1 MQKLVFI
8 FSLFLFSITVKAQ
21 EALDDIVESEK
32 KHFLHLHKSTK
43 GGAGNSE
50 NVTYQRLEFQVNPNV
65 KYIAGKVTT
74 YFIPATAS
82 NFIEFDLSDS
92 LTVDSIVYHQTSLS
106 FSHVNEIIHANF
118 PSTISA
124 LQTDSIAV
132 YYHGVPTG
140 SGFGSFVQSVHD
152 FNAPQVPPNNTP
164 VIWTLSEP
172 YGAKDWWPCKQ
183 NLSDKIDSIDIL
195 VTAPDSF
202 QVASNG
208 LIVQE
213 IINGN
218 LKTTHWK
225 HRYPIAAYLVC
236 FAVTN
241 YATFNHYIPFNGD
254 TLLMSVY
261 AYPEH
266 LADAQSH
273 IPDYTAFMQLYD
285 TLFGAYPFYGEKY
298 GIAEF
303 GWGGGMEHQTMT
315 FQTSFGFELT
325 AHELAHHWFGDKLT
339 CSTWND
345 IWLNEGFATY
355 LAGLCYE
362 HIGPQWWE
370 IYKSQKRGAALAE
383 PHGSVW
389 CDDTTSVGRIFNS
402 HLSYAKGAMVLH
414 SLRYVLGDEIFYQS
428 LKKYLSDVNLAYAFA
443 STSDL
448 QKHVEAESGK
458 DLSQFF
464 NDWIYG
470 KGFPTYQ
477 ISWSQNFDNVIT
489 ATVNQTQS
497 DPSVSFFEM
506 PLPLLLKNGNRD
518 TTLILEHHF
527 SGEAFSFPISF
538 LADSLI
544 FDPHQFIIWDTAK
557 VTRLPAY
564 DFSFFVYPN
573 PVKEQLQLRVEALQ
587 GGKAE
592 VQIYNALGQLVLN
605 GTQEFTAGRNTL
617 QLEVKNFLA
626 GTYQINMNALGKKV
640 NSTFVKVN

>member
-1 MQKLVFI
+1 MQKLVFF
-8 FSLFLFSITVKAQ
+8 FSFLFFSISASAQ
-21 EALDDIVESEK
+21 DAFNEIVETEK
-32 KHFLHLHKSTK
+32 KHFLHLHKSIK
-43 GGAGNSE
+43 GGAGSNE
-50 NVTYQRLEFQVNPNV
+50 NVIYQRLELMVDPGI
-65 KYIAGKVTT
+65 KYITGKITT
-74 YFIPATAS
+74 YFIPSSVS

-92 LTVDSIVYHQTSLS
+92 LKADSIVYHNATLP
-106 FSHVNEIIHANF
+106 FSHASEIIHSNF
-118 PSTISA
+118 PSAISA
-124 LQTDSIAV
+124 SQTDSIAV
-132 YYHGVPTG
+132 YYHGVPSG
-140 SGFGSFVQSVHD
+140 SGFGSFAQGVHNA
-152 FNAPQVPPNNTP
+152 NAPQVPPNNTS
-164 VIWTLSEP
+164 VMWTLSEP

-202 QVASNG
+202 KVASNG
-208 LIVQE
+208 LMVEE
-213 IINGN
+213 ITNGN

-241 YATFNHYIPFNGD
+241 YATFNHYIPFNRD

-266 LADAQSH
+266 LDDAQSH

-285 TLFGAYPFYGEKY
+285 TLFGAYPFCQEKY

-315 FQTSFGFELT
+315 FQTGFGFELT
-325 AHELAHHWFGDKLT
+325 AHELAHHWFGDKVT

-389 CDDTTSVGRIFNS
+389 CDDTTSVSRIFNS

-414 SLRYVLGDEIFYQS
+414 SLRFVLGDAVFYQA
-428 LKKYLSDVNLAYAFA
+428 LKNYLSDVNLAYSFA
-443 STSDL
+443 STPDL
-448 QKHVEAESGK
+448 QKHFEAESGK

-464 NDWIYG
+464 SDWIYG
-470 KGFPTYQ
+470 KGFPTYE
-477 ISWSQNFDNVIT
+477 ITWSQSFENVIT
-489 ATVNQTQS
+489 ATVKQTQS
-497 DPSVSFFEM
+497 DPSVTFFEM
-506 PLPLLLKNGNRD
+506 PLPLFIKNGNRD
-518 TTLILEHHF
+518 TTIIIEHHF
-527 SGEAFSFPISF
+527 SGETFSFPISF

-544 FDPHQFIIWDTAK
+544 FDPHQFIIWDTATI
-557 VTRLPAY
+557 TRLPAY

-573 PVKEQLQLRVEALQ
+573 PVKEELQIRIEALQ

-592 VQIYNALGQLVLN
+592 VKIYNALGQQVMN
-605 GTQEFTAGRNTL
+605 TSQEFTAGRNTI
-617 QLEVKNFLA
+617 QLDVKNILA
-626 GTYQINMNALGKKV
+626 GAYRINMNALGRKV
-640 NSTFVKVN
+640 TSSFVKTN

>member
-1 MQKLVFI
+1 MQKLR
-8 FSLFLFSITVKAQ
+8 FLFSFLIFSISIQAQ
-21 EALDDIVESEK
+21 NVLNEIVETEK
-32 KHFLHLHKSTK
+32 KHFLHLHRSTFS
-43 GGAGNSE
+43 GAGNNE
-50 NVTYQRLEFQVNPNV
+50 NVTFQRLELKVDPSV

-74 YFIPATAS
+74 YFVPASAS

-92 LTVDSIVYHQTSLS
+92 LMVDSVIYHNISIS
-106 FSHVNEIIHANF
+106 FSHSNEIIHANF
-118 PSTISA
+118 PSAIPAT
-124 LQTDSIAV
+124 QTDSIAI
-132 YYHGVPTG
+132 YYQGVPSG
-140 SGFGSFVQSVHD
+140 SGFGSFAQGLHD
-152 FNAPQVPPNNTP
+152 SIPI
-164 VIWTLSEP
+164 IWTLSEP

-195 VTAPDSF
+195 VTAPHTF
-202 QVASNG
+202 KVASNG
-208 LIVQE
+208 LLVE
-213 IINGN
+213 EAINGN

-225 HRYPIAAYLVC
+225 HRYPIATYLVC

-241 YATFNHYIPFNGD
+241 YSIFNHYIPFNSD

-261 AYPEH
+261 SYPEH
-266 LADAQSH
+266 LSDALSH

-285 TLFGAYPFYGEKY
+285 TLFGAYPFYNEKY

-315 FQTSFGFELT
+315 FQTGYGFELT

-370 IYKSQKRGAALAE
+370 IYKSQKRGAALTE

-389 CDDTTSVGRIFNS
+389 CDDTTSVARIFNG
-402 HLSYAKGAMVLH
+402 HLSYAKGGMVLH
-414 SLRYVLGDEIFYQS
+414 SLRYVVGDEVFYNA
-428 LKKYLSDVNLAYAFA
+428 LKKYLSDVNLAYSFA
-443 STSDL
+443 STADL
-448 QKHVEAESGK
+448 QHHFESESGK

-470 KGFPTYQ
+470 KGFPTYE
-477 ISWSQNFDNVIT
+477 ITWSQNFENVIT
-489 ATVNQTQS
+489 VNVKQSQS

-506 PLPLLLKNGNRD
+506 SLPLYFKNGNRD
-518 TTLILEHHF
+518 TTVIVQNNS
-527 SGEAFSFPISF
+527 SGETFSFPISF
-538 LADSLI
+538 IADSLI
-544 FDPHQFIIWDTAK
+544 FDPHQFIIWDTAA
-557 VTRLPAY
+557 VTRQSAY

-573 PVKEQLQLRVEALQ
+573 PVKDELQLRIESLQ

-592 VQIYNALGQLVLN
+592 VKIYNVLGQIVIS
-605 GTQEFTAGRNTL
+605 TWQEFTAGRNTI
-617 QLEVKNFLA
+617 QLDVKNLLA
-626 GTYQINMNALGKKV
+626 GTYRINMNALGKKV
-640 NSTFVKVN
+640 TSSFVKTN